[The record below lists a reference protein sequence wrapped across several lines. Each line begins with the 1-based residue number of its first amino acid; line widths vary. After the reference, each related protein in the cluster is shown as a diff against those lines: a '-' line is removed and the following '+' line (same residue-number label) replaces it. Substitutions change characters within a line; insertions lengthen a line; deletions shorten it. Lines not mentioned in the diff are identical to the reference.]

1 MLGGR
6 THIIDGTT
14 ILAFLVTWT
23 PHLRSRDG
31 HDFDLEIKEADK

>member
-1 MLGGR
+1 M
-6 THIIDGTT
+6 IDVMET
-14 ILAFLVTWT
+14 LQAAAFLVTWT